1 MYVNNIAPLE
11 GNTINVASGN
21 TLNAPGHVIQVVQV
35 VKTDTYSMAAASWT
49 DITGYSVSITPSSS
63 SSKVLINWHLD
74 VGSNDPRPDG
84 MLRLLRDSTAIC
96 IGASNGGTDFLTHHF
111 SGPEGSFPGNDV
123 NNISGMFLD
132 SPSTTSS
139 VTYKFQIRNWEA
151 TDTLTVG
158 RRQGNASFQAP
169 STITLMEIAG

>member
-11 GNTINVASGN
+11 GTTINVASGS
-21 TLNAPGHVIQVVQV
+21 TLYAPGSVVQVVQV

-74 VGSNDPRPDG
+74 VGSTDDRPDG

-96 IGASNGGTDFLTHHF
+96 IGASNGGTDFVTHHF
-111 SGPEGSFPGNDV
+111 SGPSGSFPGNDV

-132 SPSTTSS
+132 SPATTSS
-139 VTYKFQIRNWEA
+139 ITYKFQIRNWSQS
-151 TDTLTVG
+151 DTLSVG
-158 RRQGNASFQAP
+158 RRATNTSFQAP
-169 STITLMEIAG
+169 STITAMEIAG